1 MESRRNKESCSAA
14 NVCGGIGC
22 VRDARVGRV
31 KCAKC
36 NRLRM
41 EMDGRAESE
50 GVAAVADAIDNL
62 KRIRKSQ

>member
-1 MESRRNKESCSAA
+1 MPAGVLHTMQR
-14 NVCGGIGC
+14 GL
-22 VRDARVGRV
+22 RV
-31 KCAKC
+31 
-36 NRLRM
+36 